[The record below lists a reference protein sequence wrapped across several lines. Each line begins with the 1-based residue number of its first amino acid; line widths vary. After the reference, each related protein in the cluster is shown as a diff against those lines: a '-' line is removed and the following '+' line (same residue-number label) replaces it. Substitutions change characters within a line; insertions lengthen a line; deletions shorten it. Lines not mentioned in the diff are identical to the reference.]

1 MPASGQ
7 IIISAINE
15 FLSSTRNSL
24 QTASGEKSWEE
35 ALIGFSSG
43 SDPLYSRLKSDIG
56 SFYWTPLEIFSLSF
70 PESSVRP
77 EELTVI
83 SWVLPQTAATRE
95 DQRRQKKYPAE
106 RWSRSRN
113 FGEETNFT

>member
-1 MPASGQ
+1 MMPASGQ
-7 IIISAINE
+7 IITSAINE
-15 FLSSTRNSL
+15 FLSFTRNSL
-24 QTASGEKSWEE
+24 RTASGEKAWED
-35 ALIGFSSG
+35 FSSG

-77 EELTVI
+77 EELTII